1 MNKNHLTNV
10 LLRAFWRLKM
20 TWHYLLAIAI
30 GLVVLTNVTDWAIK
44 NAVFLFVLL
53 VLCFTLMDVP
63 LEEEKRQ
70 FLKNKNA
77 KPKRSASKQ
86 NQNLSLLIEALP
98 NPIMILTRA
107 NTLLFA
113 NEQARLLFNINQTG
127 QDISAIIRTPDFLE
141 AITTVAG
148 NQVAQKIQLTER
160 VPIARQ
166 FTVQISSI
174 VDKTSKVK
182 KHNNHDPAIIIHFY
196 DLTEQ
201 ERLNR
206 MRSDF
211 IANASHELRTPLASL
226 LGFIETLQG
235 PARDDEAAREKFLG
249 VMATQGKRMTGLID
263 DLLSLS
269 RIEMNAHKHP
279 QDKVE
284 ITTILRSTVDILAP
298 LAKTQNITL
307 DLEPSSEQIYVI
319 GNQDELAQVFQ
330 NLVHNAIKYG
340 QSDTNQDN
348 TIKIRVEK
356 KGPNKVCVEVQDH
369 GIGIDPV
376 HIPRLTERFYRV
388 DVEQSREKGG
398 TGLGLAIAK
407 HIITQHRGEL
417 KIRSSLGQGSTFSVI
432 LPSG

>member
-1 MNKNHLTNV
+1 MNKNHLINV
-10 LLRAFWRLKM
+10 LLRGFWRLKM

-30 GLVVLTNVTDWAIK
+30 GLVILINVTDWGLK

-63 LEEEKRQ
+63 YEEDQRLLQ
-70 FLKNKNA
+70 RNKKA
-77 KPKRSASKQ
+77 KPNRSASKE

-141 AITTVAG
+141 AITMVAN
-148 NQVAQKIQLTER
+148 NQASQKIQLTER

-174 VDKTSKVK
+174 VDKTSKVQ

-206 MRSDF
+206 MRTDF

-235 PARDDEAAREKFLG
+235 PARDDEAARDKFLD

-279 QDKVE
+279 KDKVD
-284 ITTILRSTVDILAP
+284 ITNIIRATVDVLAP

-307 DLEPSSEQIYVI
+307 NLDQPSEQVFVI
-319 GNQDELAQVFQ
+319 GNQDELSQVFQ

-340 QSDTNQDN
+340 QSETNDTN

-356 KGPNKVCVEVQDH
+356 RGQDKVIVEVQDH

-388 DVEQSREKGG
+388 DVQQSREKGG

-407 HIITQHRGEL
+407 HIITLHRGEL
-417 KIRSSLGQGSTFSVI
+417 KIRSSLGQGSTFTVI

>member
-1 MNKNHLTNV
+1 
-10 LLRAFWRLKM
+10 M

-30 GLVVLTNVTDWAIK
+30 GLIIVTTVTDWSFK
-44 NAVFLFVLL
+44 NAFFLFVLL

-63 LEEEKRQ
+63 YEEDQRQ
-70 FLKNKNA
+70 LLRNKKS
-77 KPKRSASKQ
+77 KPKRPTSKEHQ
-86 NQNLSLLIEALP
+86 SLSLLIEALP
-98 NPIMILTRA
+98 NPVMILTRA

-113 NEQARLLFNINQTG
+113 NEQARLLFNISQTG
-127 QDISAIIRTPDFLE
+127 QDISAIIRTPDLLE
-141 AITTVAG
+141 AITLVAS
-148 NQVAQKIQLTER
+148 NQVSQKIQLTER
-160 VPIARQ
+160 VPIARH

-174 VDKTSKVK
+174 INKSGKLQAL
-182 KHNNHDPAIIIHFY
+182 NNADPAIIIHFY

-206 MRSDF
+206 MRADF

-235 PARDDEAAREKFLG
+235 PARHDEAAREKFLE

-279 QDKVE
+279 KDKVD
-284 ITTILRSTVDILAP
+284 ITNIMRATVDILSP

-307 DLEPSSEQIYVI
+307 NLEQPAEQVFVI
-319 GNQDELAQVFQ
+319 GNQDELSQVFQ

-340 QSDTNQDN
+340 QSETKGTNA
-348 TIKIRVEK
+348 IKIRVEK
-356 KGPNKVCVEVQDH
+356 RGQDKVTVEVQDH

-388 DVEQSREKGG
+388 DVQQSREKGG